1 MFLIGL
7 LYLLPFIG
15 KALRGI
21 ELQRAELLWKAAAA
35 FLQNNKERLAAKKK
49 EGGSL
54 IWMKEKKPGWG
65 RTKCVSLARLFVLNL
80 RSFLKQY
87 SFRPAGVFWK
97 LFISFPA

>member
-49 EGGSL
+49 RRG
-54 IWMKEKKPGWG
+54 
-65 RTKCVSLARLFVLNL
+65 LFNMDE
-80 RSFLKQY
+80 REE
-87 SFRPAGVFWK
+87 AGVGTDKVCEFGQTLCVEPP
-97 LFISFPA
+97 LFSEAILI